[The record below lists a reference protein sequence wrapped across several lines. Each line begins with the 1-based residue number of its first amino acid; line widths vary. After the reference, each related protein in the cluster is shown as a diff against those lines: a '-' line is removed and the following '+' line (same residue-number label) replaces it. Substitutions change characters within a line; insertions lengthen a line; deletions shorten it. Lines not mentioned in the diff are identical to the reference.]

1 MEFLKDLFGQQYN
14 SNSFFLL
21 AGPCV
26 VENEK
31 NIMQTAATLQNICN
45 QLKIP
50 LVFKSSYKKA
60 NRTSKSSFTGIGNIE
75 ALQILHKVKTTFGI
89 PLVTDIHT
97 NEDAALAAEY
107 VDVLQ
112 IPAFLSRQTDL
123 LVAAAQTGKII
134 NIKKGQFLNAES
146 MHHAAKKVCDSGNTK
161 IMLTERGNSFGYND
175 LIVDFRNIP
184 IMQQSGY
191 PVVMDCTHAVQQP
204 NQSSGITGGT
214 PKYVSTM
221 AKCAIATGANG
232 LFIETHPTPAEA
244 LSDGANML
252 PLNEMQGLL
261 EQLVRI
267 KQAII

>member
-134 NIKKGQFLNAES
+134 NIKKGQFLNA
-146 MHHAAKKVCDSGNTK
+146 ACT
-161 IMLTERGNSFGYND
+161 
-175 LIVDFRNIP
+175 
-184 IMQQSGY
+184 MQQK
-191 PVVMDCTHAVQQP
+191 
-204 NQSSGITGGT
+204 
-214 PKYVSTM
+214 KYVI
-221 AKCAIATGANG
+221 AAIQK
-232 LFIETHPTPAEA
+232 LC
-244 LSDGANML
+244 
-252 PLNEMQGLL
+252 
-261 EQLVRI
+261 
-267 KQAII
+267 

>member
-1 MEFLKDLFGQQYN
+1 
-14 SNSFFLL
+14 
-21 AGPCV
+21 
-26 VENEK
+26 
-31 NIMQTAATLQNICN
+31 
-45 QLKIP
+45 
-50 LVFKSSYKKA
+50 
-60 NRTSKSSFTGIGNIE
+60 
-75 ALQILHKVKTTFGI
+75 
-89 PLVTDIHT
+89 
-97 NEDAALAAEY
+97 
-107 VDVLQ
+107 
-112 IPAFLSRQTDL
+112 
-123 LVAAAQTGKII
+123 
-134 NIKKGQFLNAES
+134 
-146 MHHAAKKVCDSGNTK
+146 
-161 IMLTERGNSFGYND
+161 MLTERGNSFGYND

-214 PKYVSTM
+214 PQYVSTM

>member
-31 NIMQTAATLQNICN
+31 NIMQTAATLQNICS

-97 NEDAALAAEY
+97 NLHY
-107 VDVLQ
+107 NNL
-112 IPAFLSRQTDL
+112 
-123 LVAAAQTGKII
+123 K
-134 NIKKGQFLNAES
+134 LN
-146 MHHAAKKVCDSGNTK
+146 
-161 IMLTERGNSFGYND
+161 
-175 LIVDFRNIP
+175 
-184 IMQQSGY
+184 
-191 PVVMDCTHAVQQP
+191 VQPP
-204 NQSSGITGGT
+204 N
-214 PKYVSTM
+214 
-221 AKCAIATGANG
+221 
-232 LFIETHPTPAEA
+232 
-244 LSDGANML
+244 
-252 PLNEMQGLL
+252 
-261 EQLVRI
+261 
-267 KQAII
+267 